1 MSSTVKFLSSLAV
14 EDESPAAPVTP
25 TSARTRPRKNS
36 PPAASSSLS
45 STNPLIAAA
54 PPLREAA
61 GLSRGRSGTVLPGL
75 PRPVHVQ
82 SHAPFP
88 GTAALIPSRSIS
100 VPATPQQSATTLA
113 SSAVSLP
120 LTPPMSPVVG
130 PLSTADAALSR
141 LPASA
146 THPSSRSHTTS
157 AFGHPSPSKRP
168 LLDDSHPH
176 DSMATSP
183 ILQVTH
189 RRSASLSHMGLLSL
203 PSSIAEH
210 AGISAVQKNGVM
222 LEAYKPVQADNKDA
236 IEAEVADKPHQP
248 AVEESIY
255 DTANVNA
262 AHVVD
267 ATPIPDASATPLPR
281 SPTAVNG
288 DSTPATDVS
297 PSSSM
302 SPLSVSDSPTKATTP
317 DHPRNVRLLH
327 FQRLLNEETLD
338 LSALRSLAW
347 NGVPAECRAD
357 VWRLLLGYLP
367 LSRQRRESMLDKR
380 RQEYITFLRQHYLSL
395 SSTPASASLDTEM
408 LNQIQQDVPRT
419 SPAYQFFK
427 RPAIQTSLE
436 RVLFIFSIR
445 HPASGY
451 VQGMNDLVTPFYCV
465 MLDAAV
471 TGGAEMVLGG
481 DRNDDARVSES
492 VMLAVEADCYWCL
505 SSFLDAVQDH
515 YTFAQPGIQRCV
527 YRLSSL
533 VEAINPTLHTHLETE
548 QVSFMHFAFRWMN
561 CLLMRE
567 MSLPCTIR
575 LFDTYIA
582 SSSDGSSGGL
592 SSFASFHVYVCT
604 AFLLQW
610 SKQLAALDFQEL
622 ILFLQRPP
630 TERWSVRDV
639 EALIA
644 QAYVYQCW
652 EEKGGARA
660 SGGVGGIGG
669 AEGEGGGAK
678 GLLLMNGVT

>member
-1 MSSTVKFLSSLAV
+1 MV
-14 EDESPAAPVTP
+14 PV
-25 TSARTRPRKNS
+25 A
-36 PPAASSSLS
+36 
-45 STNPLIAAA
+45 
-54 PPLREAA
+54 
-61 GLSRGRSGTVLPGL
+61 
-75 PRPVHVQ
+75 
-82 SHAPFP
+82 
-88 GTAALIPSRSIS
+88 
-100 VPATPQQSATTLA
+100 
-113 SSAVSLP
+113 
-120 LTPPMSPVVG
+120 
-130 PLSTADAALSR
+130 
-141 LPASA
+141 
-146 THPSSRSHTTS
+146 
-157 AFGHPSPSKRP
+157 
-168 LLDDSHPH
+168 
-176 DSMATSP
+176 
-183 ILQVTH
+183 
-189 RRSASLSHMGLLSL
+189 
-203 PSSIAEH
+203 
-210 AGISAVQKNGVM
+210 QKNGVT
-222 LEAYKPVQADNKDA
+222 LEAYKPVQLDNSRDA
-236 IEAEVADKPHQP
+236 IEAEVADKPQHVAPVIEEEALDSADVIHAPVTTIITPSSDAPTLPPTHPPSP
-248 AVEESIY
+248 A
-255 DTANVNA
+255 DVNSKP
-262 AHVVD
+262 
-267 ATPIPDASATPLPR
+267 ATDLSPSSATPSVPH
-281 SPTAVNG
+281 SPK
-288 DSTPATDVS
+288 STS
-297 PSSSM
+297 
-302 SPLSVSDSPTKATTP
+302 

-327 FQRLLNEETLD
+327 FQRLLNEDTLD

-347 NGVPAECRAD
+347 NGIPAECRAD

-367 LSRQRRESMLDKR
+367 LSKPRRESMLDKR
-380 RQEYITFLRQHYLSL
+380 RQEYITFLRQHYLTL
-395 SSTPASASLDTEM
+395 SSSPVTASLDTEM

-419 SPAYQFFK
+419 SPAYHFFK

-465 MLDAAV
+465 MLDAVVA
-471 TGGAEMVLGG
+471 GGAEMVLSGG
-481 DRNDDARVSES
+481 REDDVRVSEA

-533 VEAINPTLHTHLETE
+533 VQSLNPTLYTHFETE

-582 SSSDGSSGGL
+582 SSSTSSGGL

-639 EALIA
+639 EGLIA

-652 EEKGGARA
+652 EEKGGGNG
-660 SGGVGGIGG
+660 SGGVGGTGVGG
-669 AEGEGGGAK
+669 WEGDGGGGK
-678 GLLLMNGVT
+678 GGVLVMNGLS